1 MAPVGLLTSILS
13 AIQASLSVLLVIF
26 YGGVAAHFKL
36 LDGPST
42 KAISKVCVKIFLP
55 ALLFAKI
62 GEELHAGSANR
73 YGIILIWAIVA
84 HFVSFLIGIAAHY
97 GLKMPNWITCAI
109 MFNNTTSYPLLLIQ
123 SLQETGILGN
133 LIKDE
138 PTRDAIER
146 AKSYFLVFATVSSCL
161 TFAVGPRL
169 IDSEHAPELSDDK
182 DDIDSDDENESAIIE
197 SAEASPLLLPRS
209 RMASVSSNTFF
220 PS

>member
-133 LIKDE
+133 LIRDE
-138 PTRDAIER
+138 PTRDAVER

-169 IDSEHAPELSDDK
+169 IDSEHAPEPEDDK
-182 DDIDSDDENESAIIE
+182 GHASEEHGEEPRQDEEQSENPTEE
-197 SAEASPLLLPRS
+197 
-209 RMASVSSNTFF
+209 T
-220 PS
+220 